1 MKNCE
6 NCGYQMLDQAQFCT
20 NCGTNCHG
28 TADSSQNTHSSG
40 NFTVPETGSPE
51 IQPLNKKRSS
61 KKVKVIIILSAVVAV
76 LAVCGFL
83 FARWFFSAEQRAL
96 RFLKGGKYSEALEL
110 VEDERLARSDDFE
123 DILIKRLDEIKNKF
137 SDGTMEYST
146 VIDELDAIEKMEI
159 EEVNVKLA
167 DIRSFTEELNTS
179 RTCFTAGED
188 FFAAGEYVRALE
200 MYKQVI
206 KSDNNYDAAKS
217 RITECTSKYKQSAL
231 QEAAKYAEDNSY
243 SNAITVLNSALEV
256 IPGDSELTSQK
267 LLYEKNNI
275 DQIKAGTLQEAESY
289 AANKDYENAMSVLDK
304 FSVDYGSD
312 SEVSVKRNEYQEAYV
327 ESVLEKVDSTDDYSE
342 KIKYLQDGLS
352 VVKDNNRLSNR
363 LTAVTK
369 DYAEKICEK
378 ADALVTEKKYD
389 DAINVIDEALKT
401 VPDNATLV
409 SKKEEIEN
417 KMPKKF
423 LYECKPYESSSY
435 EEFINGR
442 TFAMASEDYTDGFK
456 IKYNNGYGLWNINS
470 KYTHLEFDVG
480 HIDGTYMKNAVVE
493 IYLDG
498 VLYKSI
504 EIKADGLPQ
513 HISLD
518 LTDVKQL
525 KIKMTGGSYDDVHV
539 GVGNVIAHKV

>member
-1 MKNCE
+1 MKTCE

-217 RITECTSKYKQSAL
+217 RITECTSKYRQSAL

-267 LLYEKNNI
+267 LFYEKNNI

-289 AANKDYENAMSVLDK
+289 AANKDYENAMFVLDR

-327 ESVLEKVDSTDDYSE
+327 ESVLEKVDSIDEYSE
-342 KIKYLQDGLS
+342 KIKCLEDGLA
-352 VVKDNNRLSNR
+352 VVKENERLINR
-363 LTAVTK
+363 
-369 DYAEKICEK
+369 Y
-378 ADALVTEKKYD
+378 
-389 DAINVIDEALKT
+389 
-401 VPDNATLV
+401 
-409 SKKEEIEN
+409 
-417 KMPKKF
+417 
-423 LYECKPYESSSY
+423 
-435 EEFINGR
+435 
-442 TFAMASEDYTDGFK
+442 
-456 IKYNNGYGLWNINS
+456 
-470 KYTHLEFDVG
+470 
-480 HIDGTYMKNAVVE
+480 NAVVE
-493 IYLDG
+493 EYVKSIKSVTEELLAQRNYTDALNTVKESLSVVDCKELKDLEVYIENSKPKILLDVCPPYQSAGYYTDKTISLAGDDYLNGFYLHDDYGGIAYFNLKGEYNYLSFKVGHRDG
-498 VLYKSI
+498 KQLKTGVYYFYADGTLVYTLTLDPAMLVESI
-504 EIKADGLPQ
+504 EIPLNGA
-513 HISLD
+513 S
-518 LTDVKQL
+518 QL
-525 KIKMTGGSYDDVHV
+525 VIEGGSWCHCYALVEV
-539 GVGNVIAHKV
+539 TVSK